1 MINAQAQNR
10 ADTRNCE
17 RDHVSHSHESRAN
30 PAEIASRNGI
40 FSTDPVIEGVETLD
54 EWVSHRET
62 VVRELCPVGKLE
74 SAYAE
79 RAALFLWRLDRVIR
93 YEITATEFD
102 LNGVFAEFI
111 VALNHPE
118 LSRDRSEAVT
128 IEKVR
133 KPLRDYLNA
142 FQHAGAEAAKFPELQ
157 EGLERVRSEA
167 KRIKERRI
175 VPDPS
180 TIQTIIKYEGHLQR
194 SLTSTMAELRR
205 LQKERRRGLREIGEV
220 FTDQHADDS
229 GSKPV
234 PADFTEKSGETTAE
248 ANRAVDLE
256 RPTTRSAP
264 PPSVQDTPLSEDLN
278 ASSNLPVSRLNED
291 DRTSD
296 ARRFT
301 SEDVS
306 HNTHQNMKP
315 AHPFAAANPPP
326 KEPPMIANPNRSPLE
341 RIPNSHYSV
350 APNVVARHD
359 PKTLET
365 LLHQKE

>member
-1 MINAQAQNR
+1 MINAQAQND
-10 ADTRNCE
+10 ADTRNYE
-17 RDHVSHSHESRAN
+17 RDFVSRSHESQTN
-30 PAEIASRNGI
+30 TAENASRNGI
-40 FSTDPVIEGVETLD
+40 FSTDPVIEGVETLE

-74 SAYAE
+74 IAYAE

-102 LNGVFAEFI
+102 LDGVFAEFI

-128 IEKVR
+128 IEKIR

-142 FQHAGAEAAKFPELQ
+142 FQYAGAEAAKFPEIQ
-157 EGLERVRSEA
+157 EGLARVRTEA

-194 SLTSTMAELRR
+194 CLTSTMAELRR
-205 LQKERRRGLREIGEV
+205 LQKERRRGFREIEEA
-220 FTDQHADDS
+220 FTDRHVGDS
-229 GSKPV
+229 ASKPV
-234 PADFTEKSGETTAE
+234 PADFTEKSRETTAE

-278 ASSNLPVSRLNED
+278 VSSNLPASRLNED
-291 DRTSD
+291 DRTSVS
-296 ARRFT
+296 RRFA

-306 HNTHQNMKP
+306 HSTHQNMKS
-315 AHPFAAANPPP
+315 AHPVAAANPHP

-341 RIPNSHYSV
+341 RIPNGRYSV
-350 APNVVARHD
+350 APNVDVRHD
-359 PKTLET
+359 PTTLET